1 MAVHLTAF
9 PRLLEWFFANKK
21 APSKRSGLDTIR
33 HDGYNENRKRHCD
46 KRLTLFSKR
55 LLWKSRHR
63 AGWRFLLFTTKL
75 SVMVLRPTWKV
86 NVKRMASPPFGKWG
100 QPPAVVC
107 SACRQKRL
115 LQNTTKYNK
124 LQGINQA
131 RRERNVLAGL
141 LYYRLKIKPYRLKFH
156 TIPVLHPYILS

>member
-1 MAVHLTAF
+1 M
-9 PRLLEWFFANKK
+9 
-21 APSKRSGLDTIR
+21 
-33 HDGYNENRKRHCD
+33 
-46 KRLTLFSKR
+46 
-55 LLWKSRHR
+55 
-63 AGWRFLLFTTKL
+63 LFTTKL

-156 TIPVLHPYILS
+156 MIPCSASIHTFLVPLRPSAYYSNGHSAKIMWTRQCLSVLT